1 MNKLPSR
8 FIVSRR
14 PKEYLEQGPS
24 HCGVYSVKAVLE
36 AYSKVT
42 GVKPEDLHT
51 NWISRITGAVFHP
64 DYLVRM
70 LKSYSLVAKIG
81 TVKHLSDDK
90 KIMHLKS
97 MLSKDAPVILM
108 VGNGYQRSGE
118 YSRLRAAIVGHIIT
132 VWGYDDREGV
142 CYMYDSAAPTE
153 HYATNVPIGNTKRTY
168 EQVLRDWYGAF
179 PSRLLWRGSFHY
191 IEVGLT
197 NDSSFARRDL
207 ARLRNNPVAVKLG

>member
-14 PKEYLEQGPS
+14 PHEYLKQGPS

-36 AYSKVT
+36 AFSKVT
-42 GVKPEDLHT
+42 GVKPEDFHT
-51 NWISRITGAVFHP
+51 NWISRITGSVFHP
-64 DYLVRM
+64 DYLVHI
-70 LKSYSLVAKIG
+70 LESYSLVAKNG

-108 VGNGYQRSGE
+108 VGNGYQRNGA
-118 YSRLRAAIVGHIIT
+118 YSRLKAAIVGHIIT

-142 CYMYDSAAPTE
+142 CYMYDSAVSKEQYAP
-153 HYATNVPIGNTKRTY
+153 NVPIGNIKRTY
-168 EQVLRDWYGAF
+168 EQVLRDWQGAF
-179 PSRLLWRGSFHY
+179 SSRLLWRDSFRY
-191 IEVGLT
+191 IEVGLH
-197 NDSSFARRDL
+197 
-207 ARLRNNPVAVKLG
+207 G

>member
-14 PKEYLEQGPS
+14 PHEYLKQGPS

-36 AYSKVT
+36 AYNKVI
-42 GVKPEDLHT
+42 GVKPEDFHT

-70 LKSYSLVAKIG
+70 LESYSLVVKYG
-81 TVKHLSDDK
+81 TVKYLSDDK

-108 VGNGYQRSGE
+108 VRNGYQANGE
-118 YSRLRAAIVGHIIT
+118 YSRLKAALVGHIIT

-142 CYMYDSAAPTE
+142 CFVYDSAVPKKLYAP
-153 HYATNVPIGNTKRTY
+153 NIPIGNIKRTY
-168 EQVLRDWYGAF
+168 EQVLRDWYGAL
-179 PSRLLWRGSFHY
+179 PSRLLWRGSFRY
-191 IEVGLT
+191 IEVGLI
-197 NDSSFARRDL
+197 
-207 ARLRNNPVAVKLG
+207 

>member
-1 MNKLPSR
+1 
-8 FIVSRR
+8 
-14 PKEYLEQGPS
+14 
-24 HCGVYSVKAVLE
+24 
-36 AYSKVT
+36 
-42 GVKPEDLHT
+42 
-51 NWISRITGAVFHP
+51 
-64 DYLVRM
+64 
-70 LKSYSLVAKIG
+70 
-81 TVKHLSDDK
+81 
-90 KIMHLKS
+90 